1 MSEYDER
8 PERKAVL
15 LERELRWSKQ
25 EVTREE
31 MLAAFKSRKRR
42 INLKIN
48 RDRGR
53 LATLRALP

>member
-1 MSEYDER
+1 VSEYDER

-31 MLAAFKSRKRR
+31 MLAALARRKRA

-48 RDRGR
+48 RQRNKRDAF
-53 LATLRALP
+53 L

>member
-31 MLAAFKSRKRR
+31 MLAALARRKRA

-48 RDRGR
+48 RQRNKRDAF
-53 LATLRALP
+53 L